1 MRRQKLSSHR
11 QKGLN
16 EQDSLDMPVEGQKGI
31 EMTSSSEISK
41 DSIIQKLQMGDYK
54 GARELMKKLGN
65 FEGNKEEK
73 GIIDAIM
80 AEVHD
85 YLSELPEGR
94 RDDILK
100 VINGEEIPGGKTH
113 TKYVIEKMSKLN
125 KYNEFT
131 KAINE
136 QMTAVN
142 AGNIKTVEF
151 PALLSSFENLAGK
164 KAQLTDEERTLLNN
178 VRGEI
183 QTRYTR
189 LGGK

>member
-1 MRRQKLSSHR
+1 MRYQKLPRYR
-11 QKGLN
+11 QKGPK
-16 EQDSLDMPVEGQKGI
+16 DHGSLDMPEDGQKEI
-31 EMTSSSEISK
+31 ERISSSEMSR
-41 DSIIQKLQMGDYK
+41 DNIIQKLQMGDYK
-54 GARELMKKLGN
+54 GARDLMQKLGN
-65 FEGNKEEK
+65 FEANEEEK
-73 GIIDAIM
+73 KIIQGVM
-80 AEVHD
+80 EEVED
-85 YLSELPEGR
+85 YLRGLPDER
-94 RDDILK
+94 REEVLRAIK
-100 VINGEEIPGGKTH
+100 GEEIPGGKTH

-125 KYNEFT
+125 KYGEFT

-178 VRGEI
+178 VRAEI
-183 QTRYTR
+183 QARYTR

>member
-94 RDDILK
+94 RDDILNS
-100 VINGEEIPGGKTH
+100 V
-113 TKYVIEKMSKLN
+113 KLL
-125 KYNEFT
+125 
-131 KAINE
+131 ILL
-136 QMTAVN
+136 
-142 AGNIKTVEF
+142 
-151 PALLSSFENLAGK
+151 LLSYKSISNSLLIGRSSMLIFE
-164 KAQLTDEERTLLNN
+164 D
-178 VRGEI
+178 
-183 QTRYTR
+183 
-189 LGGK
+189 